1 MLPFFEFVD
10 LLQYALDIAF
20 HFLQCLGEGVDGAF
34 QALQKVHTHEAANS
48 QFTAELRETLMAA
61 FRLLF
66 IAIPARGLDIVGRN
80 INGQIQLVQ
89 FLINVM
95 IGDRAGEVCQLC
107 LDGYGLSP
115 VRKIADLFRIVVFT
129 DVIS

>member
-1 MLPFFEFVD
+1 
-10 LLQYALDIAF
+10 
-20 HFLQCLGEGVDGAF
+20 
-34 QALQKVHTHEAANS
+34 
-48 QFTAELRETLMAA
+48 MAA